1 MGRGLRVC
9 LQSLYHLV
17 LRNGKPYAQVEHGI
31 EGFISTI
38 QYFKEDGLLS
48 ANYLM
53 DDRGLVSSVIYYEEG
68 QALYQD
74 YLNPKGLWQFREYL
88 QDGGRIEVNP
98 IFAFRFQKEAYQ
110 DMGELIAEFLRRK

>member
-1 MGRGLRVC
+1 MLRWSMGLK
-9 LQSLYHLV
+9 V
-17 LRNGKPYAQVEHGI
+17 LSVR
-31 EGFISTI
+31 FSIS
-38 QYFKEDGLLS
+38 KEDGLLS
-48 ANYLM
+48 ANHLM

-98 IFAFRFQKEAYQ
+98 IFAFRFQKRLTKIWEN
-110 DMGELIAEFLRRK
+110 